1 MPGLADI
8 LGMLGSGGGAPPG
21 GMGGG
26 MPAPGGMPSTPP
38 GSPGLEGL
46 SRFQSE
52 MAPGKGEEEALMNAS
67 VQLGIALKG
76 IYLRSPKAA
85 KLLLGAMRDIQSA
98 REELQKAGT
107 APMQAAPNLGVGDG
121 GAGMAALGL

>member
-1 MPGLADI
+1 MPGLAD
-8 LGMLGSGGGAPPG
+8 LVGMLTGGGGALG
-21 GMGGG
+21 GMGAGAP
-26 MPAPGGMPSTPP
+26 MPGGMPSTPP
-38 GSPGLEGL
+38 GSPALEGMA
-46 SRFQSE
+46 RFQSE

-67 VQLGIALKG
+67 VQIGIALKA

-98 REELQKAGT
+98 REELQKAAT